1 MTTLLKINFLLF
13 CSFFP
18 VFSFRSNFNFNEI
31 LLSIVIFLLPLTII
45 ISFYYYLFKKNEI
58 LINLSISLILLLGID
73 NNLGLWSGLIE
84 PNITFLFTYFK
95 KIYFAV
101 FIFLIIISLII
112 FLIIQFTKGKITNIF
127 LVFLT
132 TIFIFN
138 IFDKTKSYKNII
150 EFEKNLNS
158 KYFNTDVVIVFD
170 EMSGFNSLSS
180 STKDGQD
187 FNQNFKNLLKEYNFE
202 FYTNIKSFSAET
214 RTSMPNLLNFSREK
228 DMPIHLGG
236 YRYKYLVKTKNYFT
250 KFELRE
256 NLLFEKYKQ
265 VSVFQNMYLDYCK
278 STSVHKCQSYNPFNK
293 SKYID
298 GYKDNFLSKIISIWK
313 LNGSILS
320 TFSWKVLRELR
331 IIDSILEPEGEK
343 IKINNL
349 FEDIK
354 NDIYSN
360 NFDLI
365 FVHALI
371 PHRPYGFNE
380 SCNYDGKLSLNNN
393 YYSEDSH
400 IAQHNVERNCVIFFI
415 EKFLYDLRENQFLD
429 KVDLTILSDH
439 GSRINSDENS
449 SLSSIYASRSK
460 DSNYKEIS
468 DHSIIHDVFLDNF
481 KNKN

>member
-1 MTTLLKINFLLF
+1 
-13 CSFFP
+13 
-18 VFSFRSNFNFNEI
+18 
-31 LLSIVIFLLPLTII
+31 
-45 ISFYYYLFKKNEI
+45 
-58 LINLSISLILLLGID
+58 
-73 NNLGLWSGLIE
+73 
-84 PNITFLFTYFK
+84 
-95 KIYFAV
+95 
-101 FIFLIIISLII
+101 
-112 FLIIQFTKGKITNIF
+112 
-127 LVFLT
+127 
-132 TIFIFN
+132 
-138 IFDKTKSYKNII
+138 
-150 EFEKNLNS
+150 
-158 KYFNTDVVIVFD
+158 
-170 EMSGFNSLSS
+170 
-180 STKDGQD
+180 
-187 FNQNFKNLLKEYNFE
+187 
-202 FYTNIKSFSAET
+202 
-214 RTSMPNLLNFSREK
+214 
-228 DMPIHLGG
+228 
-236 YRYKYLVKTKNYFT
+236 
-250 KFELRE
+250 
-256 NLLFEKYKQ
+256 
-265 VSVFQNMYLDYCK
+265 MYLNYCQ
-278 STSVHKCQSYNPFNK
+278 STSVYKCQSYNPFNK

-320 TFSWKVLRELR
+320 TFTWRILRELR

-380 SCNYDGKLSLNNN
+380 NCNYDGKLSLNNN

-415 EKFLYDLRENQFLD
+415 EKFLYDLRKNQYLD

-460 DSNYKEIS
+460 NSNYKEIS
-468 DHSIIHDVFLDNF
+468 DPSIIHDVFLDNF